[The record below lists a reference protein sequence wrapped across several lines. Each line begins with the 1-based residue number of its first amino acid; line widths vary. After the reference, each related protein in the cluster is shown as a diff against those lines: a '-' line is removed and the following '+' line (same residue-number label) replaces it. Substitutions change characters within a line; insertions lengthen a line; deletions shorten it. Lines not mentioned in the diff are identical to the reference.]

1 VATISANFS
10 IDPTDHLIVSIPAG
24 VGSLDVENGLAGA
37 SQQFPTFSTIADLGP
52 ASPGVYAFLLTLNGA
67 DSCSAVVSISGLPG
81 QLSVVVGTPAAAT
94 QGAFGFDTDTP
105 LTDAQISVLK
115 ANFNYTFCLRYVS
128 RGPAP
133 ASDISAGEVGRLLA
147 ADVALMLVQ
156 HPPLASWTPTTA
168 LGTTWGAAA
177 VSNASSAA
185 VAKGVTL
192 FCDLEGVDSSVPAS
206 GIIGFCNAWAAIV
219 KTSGFI
225 PGLYV
230 GADCGLTV
238 AELSG
243 LNFPVFWK
251 SCSVVPTP
259 LQGFSMT
266 QGPCDVTRGDAN
278 VSVGVDENTVNTV
291 SSSLVWLK
299 RE

>member
-10 IDPTDHLIVSIPAG
+10 IDPNDQLIVSIPAG
-24 VGSLDVENGLAGA
+24 LGSLDVENGLAGA
-37 SQQFPTFSTIADLGP
+37 SQQFPAFSGTADLGP
-52 ASPGVYAFLLTLNGA
+52 AIPGVYTFLFTLNGA

-81 QLSVVVGTPAAAT
+81 QLSVVVGTPAPAT

-133 ASDISAGEVGRLLA
+133 ATDISAAEVGRLLA

-156 HPPLASWTPTTA
+156 HPPLAAWIPTTA

-177 VSNASSAA
+177 ASNASGAA
-185 VAKGVTL
+185 VAKGITL
-192 FCDLEGVDSSVPAS
+192 FCDLEGVDGSVPAS
-206 GIIGFCNAWAAIV
+206 DIIGFCNAWAAIV
-219 KTSGFI
+219 NTVGFV

-230 GADCGLTV
+230 GANCGLTV

-251 SCSVVPTP
+251 SCSIVPVP
-259 LQGFSMT
+259 SQGFSMT
-266 QGPCDVTRGDAN
+266 QGPCDVSRGDGN

-291 SSSLVWLK
+291 SSSLLWL
-299 RE
+299 RRQ